1 MEPERPVSPVNAMVD
16 FTRTSVG
23 LIPLTDLGAGTYQGF
38 QGGLYPGGT
47 NEPPAAYQQ
56 RRDSAIPGGAALEP
70 GRCTGG
76 GRALRGRYF

>member
-1 MEPERPVSPVNAMVD
+1 MVD

-56 RRDSAIPGGAALEP
+56 LGIARSRAVQPLNQDGVPAADGL
-70 GRCTGG
+70 
-76 GRALRGRYF
+76 